1 MKTADV
7 IKRTCRVLAAVGIAG
22 ALLMLLVF
30 ANLASGAD
38 RIDSGKPRHK
48 IAILASKL
56 ASAQTLAAG
65 DRVERI
71 FDLKTAG
78 KARVTLFVAV
88 KQATPLTDP
97 KLGLR
102 VRLDA
107 CIRAWRLT
115 ADRKR
120 YRCKGKAALV
130 SSEAPALG
138 RHLLEKL
145 RKRGRN
151 HLRLTLTLPSSAP
164 NALEGQS
171 AQLIYRFR

>member
-1 MKTADV
+1 MKTADL
-7 IKRTCRVLAAVGIAG
+7 IKRTCRLLAAVGIAS
-22 ALLMLLVF
+22 ALLTLLVF

-38 RIDSGKPRHK
+38 RINSGRPRHK
-48 IAILASKL
+48 IAIVGSKL

-88 KQATPLTDP
+88 KDASPLTDP
-97 KLGLR
+97 RLGLR
-102 VRLDA
+102 VRVDA
-107 CIRAWRLT
+107 CAKAWKLAANRTYLCT
-115 ADRKR
+115 A
-120 YRCKGKAALV
+120 KAALT
-130 SSEAPALG
+130 SPEAPALG
-138 RHLLEKL
+138 RHVLKRL

-171 AQLIYRFR
+171 AKLSYRFR